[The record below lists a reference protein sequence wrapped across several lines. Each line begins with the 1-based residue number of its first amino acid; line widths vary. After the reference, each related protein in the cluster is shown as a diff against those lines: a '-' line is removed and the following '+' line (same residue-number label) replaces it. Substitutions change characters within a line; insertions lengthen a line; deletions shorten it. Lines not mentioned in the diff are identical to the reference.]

1 MSNINIKISEI
12 MSQDNGV
19 YEEEDNVIRIPKVL
33 REQMGLSVGQDI
45 TLTSV
50 RGAPVVL
57 TINPAY
63 KADADTDSNYC
74 YVSGTIFN
82 LVNIANQCPVEK
94 IESITLGCDP
104 EFFLVDN
111 QTRQLLRA
119 SSFFKKWGEIGHDGM
134 LVELRP
140 RPATNPGI
148 LTDNLYE
155 LITQTRQILNLNL
168 NNYDPNRIM
177 LFGASSYD
185 TGLQHAFG
193 HGSNIHATAG
203 FHLHFGLPKKLLG
216 STAETINAMCKIS
229 NVMDYYVGIPAII
242 AEQTNDYRRRNNTC
256 VSYGK
261 PGDFRLDNRTFEY
274 RVPGGSLLRHPALT
288 YGLINLGSFVIT
300 DVINKLKGET
310 NDFEDIGN
318 DKIDIAISKF
328 YPEIPDLNALFNIM
342 CSPSVSEAEKLIG
355 GILENLSNMIG
366 FGEKEKDIIS
376 FFNVIKNSEHINNNI
391 EANWRETYDSQPD
404 ICRRSHTENVDCAG
418 SKLFKTESQP
428 HS

>member
-19 YEEEDNVIRIPKVL
+19 YEEEDNIIRIPKVL
-33 REQMGLSVGQDI
+33 REQMGLSIGQDI

-50 RGAPVVL
+50 RGAPIIL

-63 KADADTDSNYC
+63 KADADTDNNYC

-82 LVNIANQCPVEK
+82 LINITNQYQIKK
-94 IESITLGCDP
+94 IDSITLGCDP

-111 QTRQLLRA
+111 KTRQLLRA

-134 LVELRP
+134 LAELRP
-140 RPATNPGI
+140 KPAINPAI

-168 NNYDPNRIM
+168 NSYDPNRITM
-177 LFGASSYD
+177 FGASSYD
-185 TGLQHAFG
+185 TGLQQAFG
-193 HGSNIHATAG
+193 HGTNIHATAG
-203 FHLHFGLPKKLLG
+203 FHLHFGLPKELLG
-216 STAETINAMCKIS
+216 STAETISAMCKIS
-229 NVMDYYVGIPAII
+229 NVMDYYVGIPAIL
-242 AEQTNDYRRRNNTC
+242 AEQASDYKRRNNTC

-300 DVINKLKGET
+300 DVVNKLKGET
-310 NDFEDIGN
+310 NDFKDIST
-318 DKIDIAISKF
+318 DKIDIAIGKF
-328 YPEIPDLNALFNIM
+328 YPEVPDLNTLFNIM
-342 CSPSVSEAEKLIG
+342 CSPNVLGAEKLTG
-355 GILENLSNMIG
+355 GILKNLSNMID
-366 FGEKEKDIIS
+366 FGEKEKDILS
-376 FFNVIKNSEHINNNI
+376 FFDTIKNSKHINNNI
-391 EANWRETYDSQPD
+391 EANWRKTYDSK
-404 ICRRSHTENVDCAG
+404 SNVCGCSNTKNINCTG

-428 HS
+428 NP